1 LGEALL
7 FKLTRRAVLGSAA
20 AIATTAAVAAR
31 AEGPP
36 LRIVLGYPAGA
47 SSDTITRLIAEKM
60 RVSLDRPVVVENK
73 PGAAGIVA
81 NLTVKAAAPDGN
93 TLLMTP
99 LANMVAFP
107 HSYSKLDYDPFKD
120 YVPVAHVAAFQI
132 AFGVGAQVP
141 AKTLAEYVAL
151 ARNGGTYANFASAA
165 VGSLP
170 HFFGLLFAK
179 AAGLELTHVPY
190 KGTANVLQALMS
202 GEIPAAVLPIADL
215 GTLVQ
220 SGKGRILATSGAK
233 RSPQYPDVPT
243 FKESCYDIE
252 GSAWYALFAPAGTPK
267 DIVDRIAKAA
277 IDAVRQPDLKQR
289 IDPLGLEATGYG
301 PAELAKIMKD
311 DDAKWGPVI
320 KASGF
325 KTD

>member
-1 LGEALL
+1 M
-7 FKLTRRAVLGSAA
+7 LGSAG
-20 AIATTAAVAAR
+20 AIAAAASVAAR

-141 AKTLAEYVAL
+141 ARTLAEYVAL
-151 ARNGGTYANFASAA
+151 AKKGGTYANFASAA

-179 AAGLELTHVPY
+179 TAGLELTHIPY
-190 KGTANVLQALMS
+190 KGTASVLQALMS

-233 RSPQYPDVPT
+233 RSAQYPDVPT
-243 FKESCYDIE
+243 FKESGYDIE

-267 DIVDRIAKAA
+267 DVVDRIAKAA

-289 IDPLGLEATGYG
+289 IEPLGLEATGYG

-311 DDAKWGPVI
+311 DDTKWGPVI
-320 KASGF
+320 EASGF
-325 KTD
+325 KAD

>member
-1 LGEALL
+1 LR
-7 FKLTRRAVLGSAA
+7 KLTRRTVLAG
-20 AIATTAAVAAR
+20 AAVAPVIAR

-81 NLTVKAAAPDGN
+81 NLTVKTAAPDGN

-120 YVPVAHVAAFQI
+120 YAPVAHVAAFQI

-141 AKTLAEYVAL
+141 ARTLAEYVAL
-151 ARNGGTYANFASAA
+151 ARKGGTYANFASAA

-179 AAGLELTHVPY
+179 TAGLELTHVPY

-220 SGKGRILATSGAK
+220 SGKGRILATAGAK

-243 FKESCYDIE
+243 FKESGYDIE

-267 DIVDRIAKAA
+267 DVVDRLAKAA

-289 IDPLGLEATGYG
+289 IEPLGLEATGYG

-325 KTD
+325 KAD

>member
-1 LGEALL
+1 MHAPN
-7 FKLTRRAVLGSAA
+7 RRAVLAGAA
-20 AIATTAAVAAR
+20 AAALAGATAAR

-47 SSDTITRLIAEKM
+47 SSDTVTRLIAEKM

-73 PGAAGIVA
+73 PGGAGIIA
-81 NLTVKAAAPDGN
+81 NLAVKSAAPDGN
-93 TLLMTP
+93 TVLMTP

-107 HSYSKLDYDPFKD
+107 HSYTKLEYDPFKD

-132 AFGVGAQVP
+132 AFGVGAEVP

-151 ARNGGTYANFASAA
+151 AKKGGRYANFASAA

-170 HFFGLLFAK
+170 HFFGLMFAK
-179 AAGLELTHVPY
+179 TAGLELTHVPY

-215 GTLVQ
+215 GTLAQ
-220 SGKGRILATSGAK
+220 SGKGRILATAGAK
-233 RSPQYPDVPT
+233 RSPHYPDVPT
-243 FKESCYDIE
+243 FKESGYDIE
-252 GSAWYALFAPAGTPK
+252 GSAWYALFAPAGTPQA
-267 DIVDRIAKAA
+267 IVDKIAAA
-277 IDAVRQPDLKQR
+277 AVDAVKQPDVKAR
-289 IDPLGLEATGYG
+289 IDPIGLEATGYG
-301 PAELAKIMKD
+301 PAELAKIMKE

-325 KTD
+325 KAD

>member
-1 LGEALL
+1 
-7 FKLTRRAVLGSAA
+7 VLASAA
-20 AIATTAAVAAR
+20 AIAATGPASR

-81 NLTVKAAAPDGN
+81 NLTVKTAAPDGN
-93 TLLMTP
+93 TVLMTP

-132 AFGVGAQVP
+132 AFGVGARVP

-151 ARNGGTYANFASAA
+151 AKGGGTYANFASAA

-170 HFFGLLFAK
+170 HFFGLLFART
-179 AAGLELTHVPY
+179 AGLELTHVPY

-220 SGKGRILATSGAK
+220 SGKGRILATAGAK
-233 RSPQYPDVPT
+233 RAPQYPNVPT
-243 FKESCYDIE
+243 FKESGYDIE
-252 GSAWYALFAPAGTPK
+252 GSAWYALFAPAGTPQE
-267 DIVDRIAKAA
+267 IVDKLAKAA
-277 IDAVRQPDLKQR
+277 IDAVHQPDLRQR
-289 IDPLGLEATGYG
+289 IEPLGLEATGYG
-301 PAELAKIMKD
+301 PAELAKILKD

-320 KASGF
+320 RASGF
-325 KTD
+325 KAD